1 MTDHAHEHAS
11 QQQLQ
16 PGSLDSLGNDQNRKR
31 ASVEPV
37 ESGLLNP
44 AFDGGPEKRQRLDE
58 IRRSSQVAGMLI
70 DPASNEPSNQH
81 RPFANP
87 DRSPQLDSSMASND
101 PIQNHQSSLH
111 QAPSGAEQDQ
121 QQHPSANNKDQTSKV
136 APNPLEQ
143 RKRLEEQA
151 KQYLLA
157 QTQAI
162 IIPSYAAW
170 FDLTKIHPLEKKSL
184 PEFFNG
190 RNRSKVPSIY
200 KDYRDFIVNSYRL
213 NPSEYLTV
221 TACRRNLAGDVC
233 AIMRVHAFLEQWGII
248 NYQVDLDT
256 RPTPVGP
263 PFTGHFRVLLDTPRG
278 FMPLHSGTV
287 SRKTPA
293 SLSAPTGPT
302 APASAT
308 GTGSASIQPPPPP
321 SAPSNIDLRKDLHA
335 NTTESGPPVIRCDVC
350 GTDCSKISFH
360 HTRVKTYDICA
371 NCYQEGRFGT
381 HMNSAEFIKLERP
394 SGVIPVDSKWTDQ
407 EILLLLEGLEMHS
420 DDWEK
425 IAQHVGGTKT
435 KEECILQFLRMPI
448 EDEFLRGSSSE
459 INTNSILGLGKIP
472 LSGAENPVLS
482 VLSFLVGLVE
492 PELVA
497 EMAGKTV
504 EKIKH
509 DLRSKVLEIQ
519 EDSLRKSATSTQQK
533 PDDEETRVGTEDVLR
548 MDGGETTA
556 EKKAVTGTEDV
567 EGLPQNPSVS
577 MDIDESHN
585 PNESTT
591 NKRTAIEIAAAAFTS
606 ASAKALVLG
615 SEDEI
620 ELGKLMETVT
630 NQTIKKLEIKLNQFE
645 KLESTLE
652 IQRRNLDLW
661 RQNLSL
667 ERQAVVKEI
676 LEFKKLQ
683 NSTAA
688 TNNGNL
694 NIGEINNSLDSILD
708 HQRSDQISG
717 LPIQAVPVQ
726 PTDSNGDLGFG
737 EGGQGTMNIR

>member
-16 PGSLDSLGNDQNRKR
+16 PGNLDSLGNDQNRKR

-37 ESGLLNP
+37 ESGLNP

-58 IRRSSQVAGMLI
+58 IRRSSQVTGI
-70 DPASNEPSNQH
+70 
-81 RPFANP
+81 PFANP

-157 QTQAI
+157 QTQA

-308 GTGSASIQPPPPP
+308 
-321 SAPSNIDLRKDLHA
+321 DLRKDLHA

-497 EMAGKTV
+497 EMAGKTFT
-504 EKIKH
+504 
-509 DLRSKVLEIQ
+509 EIVNFH
-519 EDSLRKSATSTQQK
+519 QQK

-548 MDGGETTA
+548 MDGGETTV
-556 EKKAVTGTEDV
+556 EKKAATSAEDV

-585 PNESTT
+585 ANESTT

>member
-37 ESGLLNP
+37 ESGLNP

-70 DPASNEPSNQH
+70 DPASTEPSNQH

-143 RKRLEEQA
+143 RKRLEDRPNSTYSLKHRPSSSLPMRPGSISLRSSPREEIVTRVFQRKEPFQGPLDLQGLPRLYREQ
-151 KQYLLA
+151 LS
-157 QTQAI
+157 TQPFRILDLSPPVDAI
-162 IIPSYAAW
+162 WLVIPS
-170 FDLTKIHPLEKKSL
+170 F
-184 PEFFNG
+184 
-190 RNRSKVPSIY
+190 PSISL
-200 KDYRDFIVNSYRL
+200 KTDATSSL
-213 NPSEYLTV
+213 
-221 TACRRNLAGDVC
+221 
-233 AIMRVHAFLEQWGII
+233 
-248 NYQVDLDT
+248 QVDLDT

-308 GTGSASIQPPPPP
+308 GTGSAPIQPPPPP

-497 EMAGKTV
+497 EMAGKT
-504 EKIKH
+504 
-509 DLRSKVLEIQ
+509 
-519 EDSLRKSATSTQQK
+519 

-717 LPIQAVPVQ
+717 LPIQAIPVQ